1 MEDVYFAILAML
13 AGLNLF
19 GLVVLGVL
27 IGKIRDLVEE
37 VLRWI

>member
-1 MEDVYFAILAML
+1 MEDIYFTILAML

-19 GLVVLGVL
+19 GLVVLGVM
-27 IGKIRDLVEE
+27 IAKIRELIEE

>member
-1 MEDVYFAILAML
+1 MNDIYFTLLAML

-27 IGKIRDLVEE
+27 IAKVRDLAEE
-37 VLRWI
+37 VLRWL